1 VESNIDSLT
10 PDSICVIRLSALGDC
25 CHALP
30 VVRTLQDNFPDT
42 KLTWIVGKTEF
53 QLLEGIEDIEF
64 IIFDKSN
71 LLQSLIK
78 LSGELKHRKFDILLH
93 MHASM
98 TANLVS
104 CLVKATRKIGFDKDR
119 ARDLQRL
126 FCNETIAAKPRQ
138 HVMDGLFGF
147 AEHLGVGSKK
157 LQWDLTIP
165 ESASIF
171 ANNHIQKGKINCVI
185 SPCSSQRFGETYDRS
200 WSVENYLSVIE
211 HLIKT
216 YDIQII
222 LTGGATAIELSYG
235 KKISQHFKNQVKN
248 LINQTS
254 LKELAALVDK
264 ADFVLCPDSGPAHI
278 ATAMNTSVIGLY
290 AMSNPLRSGPYCSQD
305 CSINAYPKA
314 AQKFLNKEISELKWG
329 YRIKEPEAMNLITPM
344 EVIKKIDQLIL
355 HKMGQH

>member
-1 VESNIDSLT
+1 MESNIDSLT

-42 KLTWIVGKTEF
+42 KLTWIVGKTEY

-126 FCNETIAAKPRQ
+126 FCNETITAKPRQ

-157 LQWDLTIP
+157 LQ
-165 ESASIF
+165 
-171 ANNHIQKGKINCVI
+171 
-185 SPCSSQRFGETYDRS
+185 
-200 WSVENYLSVIE
+200 
-211 HLIKT
+211 
-216 YDIQII
+216 
-222 LTGGATAIELSYG
+222 
-235 KKISQHFKNQVKN
+235 
-248 LINQTS
+248 
-254 LKELAALVDK
+254 
-264 ADFVLCPDSGPAHI
+264 
-278 ATAMNTSVIGLY
+278 
-290 AMSNPLRSGPYCSQD
+290 
-305 CSINAYPKA
+305 
-314 AQKFLNKEISELKWG
+314 
-329 YRIKEPEAMNLITPM
+329 
-344 EVIKKIDQLIL
+344 
-355 HKMGQH
+355 

>member
-1 VESNIDSLT
+1 
-10 PDSICVIRLSALGDC
+10 
-25 CHALP
+25 
-30 VVRTLQDNFPDT
+30 
-42 KLTWIVGKTEF
+42 
-53 QLLEGIEDIEF
+53 
-64 IIFDKSN
+64 
-71 LLQSLIK
+71 
-78 LSGELKHRKFDILLH
+78 

-104 CLVKATRKIGFDKDR
+104 CLVKATRKIGFDKNR

-126 FCNETIAAKPRQ
+126 FCNETIATKPRQ

-147 AEHLGVGSKK
+147 AEHLGVGSEK
-157 LQWDLTIP
+157 LQWDLMIP
-165 ESASIF
+165 ESAIAF

-185 SPCSSQRFGETYDRS
+185 SPCSSQRFGATYNRS
-200 WSVENYLSVIE
+200 WPMDNYLSVID

-216 YDIQII
+216 YDMQII
-222 LTGGATAIELSYG
+222 LTGGATEIELSYG
-235 KKISQHFKNQVKN
+235 KKISQHFKGRVKN

-254 LKELAALVDK
+254 IKELVALIDQ

-290 AMSNPLRSGPYCSQD
+290 AMSNPLRSGPFCSQD
-305 CSINAYPKA
+305 LVINAYPKA

-329 YRIKEPEAMNLITPM
+329 YRIKEPEAMNLITSK

-355 HKMGQH
+355 